1 MNELAQRVKDRMAL
15 NASGVSATIET
26 GARITVR
33 VSGAATVPVTGLCSP
48 SAESYAGQRISHLP
62 IAAGESVTLPLTA
75 CP

>member
-1 MNELAQRVKDRMAL
+1 MAL

-26 GARITVR
+26 GTRITVR
-33 VSGAATVPVTGLCSP
+33 VSHAATIPVTGLCSP
-48 SAESYAGQRISHLP
+48 SAESYAGQQISHLP

>member
-1 MNELAQRVKDRMAL
+1 MNELAQKVKDRMAL
-15 NASGVSATIET
+15 NASGVRATIEP
-26 GARITVR
+26 GSKITVR
-33 VSGAATVPVTGLCSP
+33 VTKAATIPVTGLCTP